1 MRFRASD
8 VARATG
14 GRLIGPDT
22 DIVGAS
28 FDTRDLVT
36 GMLFVPVVAERDG
49 HEFIADAV
57 SSGAAATLTERGH
70 GYDSLTAIDVTS
82 TTDAFGALACWLRST
97 DDHAPQAVVGVT
109 GSVGKTTTKDLV
121 ASALVSH
128 GVHAAVASLN
138 NDLGVPSTIV
148 NAPDRIPVIV
158 CEMGMRGPGQI
169 SRLCDVA
176 HPDIGVVTRVGAAH
190 TQLLGGLDH
199 VATAK
204 AELVQ
209 ALPASG
215 TAVLNADDDRVAAMA
230 ILTTAGVVTY
240 GRNGEVCA
248 ETLDIDALGR
258 HRVTVRSPWGSIE
271 VRIPVPGAH
280 MVSNSLAAAAVCG
293 VVTGSLDGL
302 GAIEEVSLSSHRMR
316 TIDLGHCIVVDDSYN
331 ANPTSMVAALDA
343 LEVMDVDRRI
353 AVLGAMAEIAD
364 SEEQHLKIAA
374 EAAERGIDVIAVATS
389 AYGQAP
395 ADDVIDALRQLTT
408 GSRRVAIVVKASR
421 SARLETVA
429 AEIIS
434 AFRR

>member
-14 GRLIGPDT
+14 GRLIGPDI
-22 DIVGAS
+22 DIDGAS
-28 FDTRDLVT
+28 FDTRDLAA

-49 HEFIADAV
+49 HEFIADAA

-82 TTDAFGALACWLRST
+82 TTDAFGALARWLRST
-97 DDHAPQAVVGVT
+97 DEHAPQCVVGVT

-121 ASALVSH
+121 ASALASH
-128 GVHAAVASLN
+128 GVHAAIASLN

-148 NAPDRIPVIV
+148 NAPDRIPVII
-158 CEMGMRGPGQI
+158 CEMGMRGLGQI

-190 TQLLGGLDH
+190 TELLGGLDH

-230 ILTTAGVVTY
+230 ILTTADVVTY
-240 GRNGEVCA
+240 GSRGDVRA
-248 ETLDIDALGR
+248 ETLGIDSLGC
-258 HRVTVRSPWGSIE
+258 HRVTVRSPWGSSE
-271 VRIPVPGAH
+271 LRVPVPGAH
-280 MVSNSLAAAAVCG
+280 MVSNTLAAAAVCG

-302 GAIEEVSLSSHRMR
+302 EAIEAVSLSSHRMR
-316 TIDLGHCIVVDDSYN
+316 TIDLGRCIVVDDSYN

-343 LEVMDVDRRI
+343 LASMDVDQRV

-364 SEEQHLKIAA
+364 SVEQHRNIAA
-374 EAAERGIDVIAVATS
+374 EAAQRGIDVVAVGTS
-389 AYGQAP
+389 AYGQP
-395 ADDVIDALRQLTT
+395 PVEDVIGALRELTA
-408 GSRRVAIVVKASR
+408 GSRRVGIIVKASR
-421 SARLETVA
+421 SAQLETVA

-434 AFRR
+434 AFRP